1 MSDER
6 HRTGRPTTPSALG
19 PRTVWGLLCAA
30 VALAGAPPVA
40 LAQGGGAQ
48 TCAVTTS
55 TVVFP
60 DYDVFAASDTTT
72 AGAVRFQCSKAQPT
86 AVSIELTG
94 GSLLN
99 GSRSMS
105 GTGLADRLS
114 YNLFR
119 DAAFTQV
126 WGDGTS
132 GTSLYSVNNRTTAEV
147 SVPIYARIPKNQDVS
162 VGSYTDTITATLN
175 Y

>member
-19 PRTVWGLLCAA
+19 PRIVWGLLCAA

-40 LAQGGGAQ
+40 LAQSNNQ
-48 TCAVTTS
+48 TCSVTTS
-55 TVVFP
+55 NVVFP

-72 AGAVRFQCSKAQPT
+72 AGTVRFQCTKGQPT
-86 AVSIELTG
+86 PISITLTG

-99 GSRSMS
+99 GSRSLS
-105 GTGLADRLS
+105 GTGLADRLG

-119 DAAFTQV
+119 DAAYTQV

-132 GTSLYSVNNRTTAEV
+132 GTSVYSVNNRTAAEV